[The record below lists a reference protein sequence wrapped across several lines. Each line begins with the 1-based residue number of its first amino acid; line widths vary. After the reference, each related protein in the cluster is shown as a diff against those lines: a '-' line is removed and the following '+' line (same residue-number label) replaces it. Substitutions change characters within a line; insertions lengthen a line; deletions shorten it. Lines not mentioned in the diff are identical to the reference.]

1 MNENIGLEDIM
12 QTYSDF
18 QDHKV
23 LHRNLVSPRAYFL
36 SYRAVEDALT
46 YERKVSKGFQLL
58 NGSWKFDYAET
69 PEEAPADFYAVDYDD
84 SEWPELMVPSHW
96 ELNGYGKP
104 HYTNV
109 QYPFP
114 VDPPHI
120 PSENPT
126 GSYRRT
132 FHYQASESDER
143 VYLRFEGVDSSFHVW
158 LNGEF
163 VGYSSGS
170 REASEFDITDDIIE
184 GENDLAVRVYK
195 WSAMSYLEDQDMW
208 WLSGIYRD
216 VYVHTKSA
224 VHIQDFFVKT
234 KLGDDYVDGTL
245 SVEIDLAGTANGAG
259 SYEVACTLLDEYLV
273 EAGSASASVDGGRA
287 TIELELDNPRKWS
300 AEDPYLYHMLLTLK
314 GQNEVIE
321 VVPHKVGFRSVEVK
335 AGQIMV
341 NGKPVMFKGVNRH
354 EDHPDYG
361 RAISLDWMIEDVKL
375 MKQNNINA
383 VRTAHYPDDPRFY
396 QLCDEYGLYV
406 IDEADLETHGFVII
420 DAWSRLSDDKD
431 WEQAYVDRMQR
442 MVERDKNHP
451 SVIIWSLGNE
461 SGFGK
466 NHHAMAEW
474 AKHRDDTRL
483 IHYENESRDI
493 LNASGYEPQEE
504 NVAADFFSTMYTS
517 VELMEKLGKR
527 EDLTQPHIL
536 CEFGHAMGNGPGGFK
551 EYFDVFYKY
560 PRLQGGFVWEWMDHG
575 IRTHNSEG
583 KEYFGYGGDFGDSP
597 HDSNFVIDGMV
608 MPDRTPSPAL
618 TEYKKVI
625 EPVKVSDFSLEKRT
639 VSIENRYDFS
649 DLGHVTALWEITAG
663 EKLLAQGNLDVSA
676 IKAGEK
682 RTVAI
687 PLPDQLI
694 AYFRNSGAIL
704 TLKFLQASDTEW
716 APSGH
721 EIAWGQFLIAANK
734 EESVA
739 KPLRDWKA
747 ARLQVSKNGREIR
760 ITGSNFEVAFSERTG
775 GINTWKVNGFDLLE
789 DGPKLNFWR
798 ALTDNDKLGLV
809 EFGESSV
816 SKDWLQNGLNAM
828 QRRRKSVVVEET
840 DTKVTIIVSEKIA
853 PPVLD
858 WGYDVTTTYSIS
870 ESGVIHIDVDAKK
883 VGKGSR
889 TLPKIGLQLQVDR
902 SLKNVAWSGRGPGE
916 SYPDTKLANRFGVW
930 HSDVENLFTNYVVPQ
945 ENGNRTDTAWVS
957 LTRDD
962 GLGVFVKGTAFN
974 FSAREYTTA
983 NIDAAAHTYD
993 LCKSGTI
1000 ELNLDHRIHGI
1011 GSASCGPGVLEQYQL
1026 LNDHFSFSFDLLGYS
1041 ANEWKPTTLD
1051 QYL

>member
-1 MNENIGLEDIM
+1 M

-46 YERKVSKGFQLL
+46 YERKVSRGFQLL

-69 PEEAPADFYAVDYDD
+69 PEEAPADFYTSEYDD

-114 VDPPHI
+114 VDPPYI

-132 FHYQASESDER
+132 FQYQASESDER

-163 VGYSSGS
+163 VGYSTGS
-170 REASEFDITDDIIE
+170 REASEFDITDIVIE
-184 GENDLAVRVYK
+184 GKNDLAVRVYK

-216 VYVHTKSA
+216 VYVHTKSS

-234 KLGDDYVDGTL
+234 KLADDYVNATL
-245 SVEIDLAGTANGAG
+245 SVEIDFSGVMNGTAGF
-259 SYEVACTLLDEYLV
+259 EVACVLLDAYLQEV
-273 EAGSASASVDGGRA
+273 GSASVSVDGGRA
-287 TIELELDNPRKWS
+287 TVELEMDNPHKWS
-300 AEDPYLYHMLLTLK
+300 AEDPYLYHMLLTFK
-314 GQNEVIE
+314 HQDEVIE
-321 VVPHKVGFRSVEVK
+321 IVPYRVGFRSVEVK

-341 NGKPVMFKGVNRH
+341 NGKPIMFKGVNRH

-375 MKQNNINA
+375 MKKNNINA

-396 QLCDEYGLYV
+396 RLCDEYGLYV

-420 DAWSRLSDDKD
+420 DDWSRLSNDKE

-461 SGFGK
+461 SGFGS

-474 AKHRDDTRL
+474 AKQRDDTRL

-493 LNASGYEPQEE
+493 LNASDYEPKEE

-517 VELMEKLGKR
+517 VELMEKLGQR

-551 EYFDVFYKY
+551 EYFDTFYKY

-575 IRTHNSEG
+575 IRTRTSEG
-583 KEYFGYGGDFGDSP
+583 EEYFGYGGDFGDSP

-618 TEYKKVI
+618 MEYKKVI
-625 EPVKVSDFSLEKRT
+625 EPIRVSDFSLDKLT
-639 VSIENRYDFS
+639 VLIENRYDFS
-649 DLGHVTALWEITAG
+649 DLEHIHAQWELTDG
-663 EKLLAQGNLDVSA
+663 EKLIAQGKLDVSS
-676 IKAGEK
+676 IKAREK
-682 RTVAI
+682 RTVSV
-687 PLPDQLI
+687 PLSDLLSTYCQQ
-694 AYFRNSGAIL
+694 SGAIL
-704 TLKFLQASDTEW
+704 TIKFLQASDTEW
-716 APSGH
+716 APIGH
-721 EIAWGQFLIAANK
+721 EIAWEQFIIPVSKASATNTMHNWK
-734 EESVA
+734 TS
-739 KPLRDWKA
+739 PLR
-747 ARLQVSKNGREIR
+747 VSHYGREIR

-775 GINTWKVNGFDLLE
+775 AINSWKINNFDLLE
-789 DGPKLNFWR
+789 AGPKLNFWR

-809 EFGESSV
+809 EFGEASI
-816 SKDWLQNGLNAM
+816 SKDWIQKGLNAM
-828 QRRRKSVVVEET
+828 QHRRKAVTVEEGDCEVVIT
-840 DTKVTIIVSEKIA
+840 VLEKIA

-858 WGYDVTTTYSIS
+858 WGYEVTTIYKVF

-889 TLPKIGLQLQVDR
+889 TLPKIGLQLQLDS
-902 SLKNVAWSGRGPGE
+902 SLKNVVWSGRGPGE
-916 SYPDTKLANRFGVW
+916 SYPDTKSANRFGVW
-930 HSDVENLFTNYVVPQ
+930 HSDVEKLFTNYVVPQ
-945 ENGNRTDTAWVS
+945 ENGNRTDTEWVS

-962 GLGVFVKGTAFN
+962 GLGIFVKGNMFN
-974 FSAREYTTA
+974 FSAREYTTE
-983 NIDAAAHTYD
+983 NLDEAAHTYE
-993 LCKSGTI
+993 LSKSGSI
-1000 ELNLDHRIHGI
+1000 ELNLDHKVQGI

-1026 LNDHFSFSFDLLGYS
+1026 LNDSFSFSFDLVGYS
-1041 ANEWKPTTLD
+1041 ANEWRPTTLD
-1051 QYL
+1051 LYL